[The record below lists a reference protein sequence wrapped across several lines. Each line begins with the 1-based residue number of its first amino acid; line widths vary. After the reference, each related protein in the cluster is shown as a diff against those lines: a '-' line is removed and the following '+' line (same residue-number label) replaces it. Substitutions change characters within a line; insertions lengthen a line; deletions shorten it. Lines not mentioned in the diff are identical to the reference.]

1 MSIGITQSRA
11 RAHANA
17 QVQRL
22 RQLLQDREKVATD
35 DPDTAQGRST
45 ATPSASVLATRG
57 KAAKPQP
64 DRYEIAT
71 HTAQGDSYREHWAEA
86 TDVDDTPQP
95 RSSATSP
102 PLYNNAQRLETVKRS
117 GTFERFGRIESVDS
131 SIQHRSSP
139 RVRVESDMSWV
150 QLQMRLFQDK
160 DRRETPGAAA
170 ELQRQQ
176 LGGGEEQIAT
186 QEAFEKS
193 RRLHACDHA
202 LNQPAEPHPGK
213 AFMTNQES
221 LRSHWSTLWEPD
233 SNAASSLGSQ
243 GSPAEVD
250 KDPSNTSPLVATS
263 TKGLEAPHEAE
274 PALSAPLAVKQA
286 TGAGGSKIDGIRA
299 EGRANGAGQVEEIVP
314 ARGVQALVERAMVSS
329 DSEDD

>member
-102 PLYNNAQRLETVKRS
+102 PLQNNAQRLETVKRS
-117 GTFERFGRIESVDS
+117 GSFERFGRIESVDS

-150 QLQMRLFQDK
+150 QLQIVCCKIRIDAKHPGRRQSCRDSRLEGERSRSRPRK
-160 DRRETPGAAA
+160 PLRRAGACMLATMHSIS
-170 ELQRQQ
+170 RQSR
-176 LGGGEEQIAT
+176 T
-186 QEAFEKS
+186 QEK
-193 RRLHACDHA
+193 L
-202 LNQPAEPHPGK
+202 L
-213 AFMTNQES
+213 
-221 LRSHWSTLWEPD
+221 
-233 SNAASSLGSQ
+233 
-243 GSPAEVD
+243 
-250 KDPSNTSPLVATS
+250 
-263 TKGLEAPHEAE
+263 
-274 PALSAPLAVKQA
+274 
-286 TGAGGSKIDGIRA
+286 
-299 EGRANGAGQVEEIVP
+299 
-314 ARGVQALVERAMVSS
+314 
-329 DSEDD
+329 

>member
-1 MSIGITQSRA
+1 
-11 RAHANA
+11 
-17 QVQRL
+17 
-22 RQLLQDREKVATD
+22 
-35 DPDTAQGRST
+35 
-45 ATPSASVLATRG
+45 
-57 KAAKPQP
+57 
-64 DRYEIAT
+64 
-71 HTAQGDSYREHWAEA
+71 
-86 TDVDDTPQP
+86 
-95 RSSATSP
+95 
-102 PLYNNAQRLETVKRS
+102 
-117 GTFERFGRIESVDS
+117 
-131 SIQHRSSP
+131 
-139 RVRVESDMSWV
+139 MSWV

-176 LGGGEEQIAT
+176 LGGGEQQIAT